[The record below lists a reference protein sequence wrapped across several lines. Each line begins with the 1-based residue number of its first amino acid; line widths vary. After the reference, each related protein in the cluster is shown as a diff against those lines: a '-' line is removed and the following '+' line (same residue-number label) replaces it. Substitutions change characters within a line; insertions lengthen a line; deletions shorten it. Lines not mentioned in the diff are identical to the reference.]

1 MIRPGD
7 DLGQATDEKD
17 LVRLTVF
24 GVAVTDDQMR
34 PSLVLK
40 DESQQLTLLVPVNP
54 IEAGIVLSQENAAGL
69 PSTPHRFAGELLK
82 QSGAK
87 AVRCVFVELK
97 EPYQY
102 VRIELE
108 GVPGVSSIR
117 LRADE
122 AMSLG
127 LHLQLPIFASRQF
140 IQRCRHLK
148 SEIDV
153 AGKLLRQIPQI
164 SQRNHPYLM

>member
-1 MIRPGD
+1 MIPPPD
-7 DLGQATDEKD
+7 DREDLFLEND
-17 LVRLTVF
+17 LVKLTVY
-24 GVAVTDDQMR
+24 GVAVTDDNQR

-40 DESQQLTLLVPVNP
+40 DDNQDLTLLVPVNP
-54 IEAGIVLSQENAAGL
+54 IEAGIVLSQENNTGL
-69 PSTPHRFAGELLK
+69 PSTPHRFVGEFFK
-82 QSGAK
+82 QSGGQ

-97 EPYQY
+97 EPHQY
-102 VRIELE
+102 VRIYLN

-122 AMSLG
+122 AMSLC
-127 LHLQLPIFASRQF
+127 LHLKLPIFASRQF

-148 SEIDV
+148 AEIDV
-153 AGKLLRQIPQI
+153 AGRVMQQIPQI